1 MASAK
6 KVYTVAKIKDALDLD
21 NNFNGNLTVT
31 VIHKGRDYLIVG
43 DNTGSVKLQARSA
56 HFSEYLTF
64 RRSQRSRKVGH
75 GKNVTSAASQV
86 TQIVLIPNLIQIRAK
101 VSP

>member
-1 MASAK
+1 MASAQ

-43 DNTGSVKLQARSA
+43 DNTGSVKLQTVVRI
-56 HFSEYLTF
+56 L
-64 RRSQRSRKVGH
+64 V
-75 GKNVTSAASQV
+75 N
-86 TQIVLIPNLIQIRAK
+86 I
-101 VSP
+101 